1 MFAEKNLRV
10 IRPGIFGKNRN
21 VLKCRLEDQNGNQ
34 MDAVYFGDVEACLA
48 QMEKKPVMSFTYY
61 PAVNEY
67 MGRKTLQL
75 TIVNYQ

>member
-1 MFAEKNLRV
+1 ME
-10 IRPGIFGKNRN
+10 
-21 VLKCRLEDQNGNQ
+21 
-34 MDAVYFGDVEACLA
+34 AVYFGDVEACLA

-61 PAVNEY
+61 PTVNEY